1 MIKLRLFVFYLY
13 DEITLET
20 NLKLW
25 IFCLNWQI
33 GVILNY
39 SILTDFTHINELE
52 K

>member
-20 NLKLW
+20 NLK
-25 IFCLNWQI
+25 WQI